1 MENRVEIR
9 LSGRSGQGII
19 RAGVMLAE
27 AAVIYDDKKA
37 LYSQSYGPESRGGA
51 AKSEVIISDGEIEN
65 PKVEHVDVLLALTQ
79 EAVEKYHLEVKEGGR
94 VLVDDSMVGEVPEG
108 SYSVYKLPCEETAK
122 NELGKSDFGAIVAV
136 GALVGITGVVS
147 EKAIEQA
154 VVAQSPKG
162 AEDEN
167 KKALQLGLNLGQQEK

>member
-79 EAVEKYHLEVKEGGR
+79 EAVEKYHLEVKEG
-94 VLVDDSMVGEVPEG
+94 
-108 SYSVYKLPCEETAK
+108 
-122 NELGKSDFGAIVAV
+122 
-136 GALVGITGVVS
+136 
-147 EKAIEQA
+147 
-154 VVAQSPKG
+154 
-162 AEDEN
+162 
-167 KKALQLGLNLGQQEK
+167 

>member
-1 MENRVEIR
+1 MEDRVEIR

-65 PKVEHVDVLLALTQ
+65 PKVEQVDVLLALTQ

-94 VLVDDSMVGEVPEG
+94 ILVDESMVGEVPEG
-108 SYSVYKLPCEETAK
+108 AYSVHKLPCEKTAI
-122 NELGKSDFGAIVAV
+122 NEFGKSDFGAIVAV
-136 GALVGITGVVS
+136 GALVGLTGVVS
-147 EKAIEQA
+147 DNAIEQA

-162 AEDEN
+162 TEEEN
-167 KKALQLGLNLGQQEK
+167 KKALHLGLELGKKKK